1 MRSWWISVYQVEGLV
16 VVGVASVL
24 RLSSQDLGNMRGWRS
39 GGRCSGGRQLD
50 VVVVSEGVGVS
61 FEDSGMSKIIM
72 YVRVSP
78 PIATSKGS
86 QMLILMNMAERGGA
100 IRVVMCGIDDRKDRY
115 LVLFNV
121 SVT

>member
-16 VVGVASVL
+16 VAGVASVL
-24 RLSSQDLGNMRGWRS
+24 RLSQDVGSMRGWRS
-39 GGRCSGGRQLD
+39 GGRCSGGRQLG
-50 VVVVSEGVGVS
+50 VVMVSEGVGVS

-78 PIATSKGS
+78 PIAASKGT

-121 SVT
+121 LVT

>member
-24 RLSSQDLGNMRGWRS
+24 RLSQDVGSMRGWRS
-39 GGRCSGGRQLD
+39 GERCSGGRQLG
-50 VVVVSEGVGVS
+50 VVMVSEGFGVS

-78 PIATSKGS
+78 PIAASKGT

-121 SVT
+121 LVA